1 MELFNSL
8 RKEPVMSAYLSL
20 TEARNLARDIKSY
33 ELAPRFY
40 RVGLAPVIDHVHEL
54 ATSFTAISF
63 THAFSEFI
71 LPTLHPAW
79 HISAKSL
86 ALTPYYSL
94 DEINQKIITFSKSRP
109 DTSTALNTYAD
120 ILHYLDQAQA
130 KGRHYS
136 DSNVA
141 NFYHDNMLIDFII
154 NPRPIMA
161 EVLPDRADLFEHD
174 PELNGNY
181 YMYLEPKTVL
191 TNIELPQASS
201 QTVQEIATTYGVSGQ
216 IIVDF
221 VHYLGIDKSEFGI
234 KDSKL
239 YLNENF
245 QKRLDEH
252 LKKK

>member
-1 MELFNSL
+1 
-8 RKEPVMSAYLSL
+8 MSSYLSL
-20 TEARNLARDIKSY
+20 TEARNLARNIKSY

-40 RVGLAPVIDHVHEL
+40 RVGLAPVIDHIHEL

-63 THAFSEFI
+63 THAFNEFI

-86 ALTPYYSL
+86 ALTSYYSL
-94 DEINQKIITFSKSRP
+94 DEINQKIITFSKSSP
-109 DTSTALNTYAD
+109 DTKTVLNIYAD
-120 ILHYLDQAQA
+120 ILHYLDQTQA
-130 KGRHYS
+130 KGRHYP

-141 NFYHDNMLIDFII
+141 NFYHDNILIDFII

-161 EVLPDRADLFEHD
+161 EILPDRANLFERD
-174 PELNGNY
+174 SELGDKY

-191 TNIELPQASS
+191 TNIELPQAGS
-201 QTVQEIATTYGVSGQ
+201 QTVQELATTYGVSGQ

-221 VHYLGIDKSEFGI
+221 VHYLGINKSEFGI
-234 KDSKL
+234 KDSVM

-252 LKKK
+252 LKRK